1 MVFRSVLMAGAL
13 AALAACQP
21 AIPDSAAGV
30 VDPGRGV
37 GFDNPSTLAA
47 REARDQ
53 QLQTGAPAAPAVP
66 AAPGVTAQPLP
77 DANAQNATAQ
87 TVRRQT
93 AAQPQTQ
100 TARAVSDPAGLDAE
114 LAQIAAQNDA
124 AAAAANS
131 GQDVINASPSN
142 AAPVILNNPGISDEN
157 DFDAVASRRSIE
169 GDAARLQQ
177 RQQQYQ
183 VVQPTALPSRA
194 GNGQPNVVQYALQTT
209 HARGTRVHRRV
220 SLASAAK
227 FQRNCAA
234 YNSADEAQIDF
245 LASGGPQRD
254 RKGLDPDG
262 DGFACNWDP
271 APFRRAAGN

>member
-1 MVFRSVLMAGAL
+1 MVFRSVLFVGAL

-21 AIPDSAAGV
+21 AIPDSGAGV

-37 GFDNPSTLAA
+37 GFDDPSTLAA
-47 REARDQ
+47 REARAQ
-53 QLQTGAPAAPAVP
+53 QLENGTRVP
-66 AAPGVTAQPLP
+66 AAPVVAAQSQPAGTSANQQNAVVQTRQVQGAQP
-77 DANAQNATAQ
+77 AQ
-87 TVRRQT
+87 R
-93 AAQPQTQ
+93 Q

-131 GQDVINASPSN
+131 GQSVINASPSN

-157 DFDAVASRRSIE
+157 DFDAVSSRRSIE

-177 RQQQYQ
+177 RQQQYT
-183 VVQPTALPSRA
+183 VVQPTALPSRT
-194 GNGQPNVVQYALQTT
+194 GNAQPNVVQYALRTS
-209 HARGTRVHRRV
+209 HAKGTRVHRRV
-220 SLASAAK
+220 RIASAAK

-234 YNSADEAQIDF
+234 YSSADEAQIDF
-245 LASGGPQRD
+245 LSSGGPQRD

-262 DGFACNWDP
+262 DGFACDWDP
-271 APFRRAAGN
+271 APFRRAARN